1 MKSIQQ
7 QIEKLRSQIRD
18 HNYRYYVLDDPL
30 ISDAEYDQLFREL
43 QELEAKY
50 PELIMPDSPTQRVG
64 AKPSE
69 AFGTITHRLPMLSLE
84 NAMNEEE
91 LKAFDARVKKGLGF
105 DESIEYVGEPKLDGL
120 AVELVFEAGRF
131 VSGSTRGD
139 GVTGEDI
146 TQNLRTIPAIP
157 LSLRT
162 ETTPPPE
169 LLEVRGEVFMTK
181 ANFEKLNQ
189 QREASLESLFANPRN
204 AAAGSLRQLD
214 PEITAQRTLSIY
226 CYEVGVVRG
235 HTFSNHLELLGTLKG
250 WGLPV
255 NPEIQ
260 VLKGI
265 EAALA
270 YYHQLGERR
279 ETLPYEIDGV
289 VLKVNSYAQRER
301 LGIRSRSPRWAIAG
315 KFKAQQVTTRV
326 EDIIVSVGR
335 TGALTPV
342 AQLKPVQV
350 GGVTVTHATLHN
362 QDEIDRKDIRV
373 GDTVLIQRAGDVI
386 PEVVKVIREKRP
398 SGTVP
403 FKLPEHCPVCHHETY
418 RPPGEVVSRCQNLSC
433 PAQIKGRLKHFV
445 SKGALDIDG
454 FGEKLIDQLVEAG
467 HLTTVDG
474 IFRLTFDTLSNLER
488 MGAKSAR
495 NLLEAIEIAK
505 QTTFARFVYALGIR
519 NVGAHLARVLEKAF
533 NGNLQAF
540 ITANRDFLEALE
552 EVGPIVAEAILRFW
566 SDPTNRQVVQSC
578 LDLGVTITPAKD
590 SGPKPLEGL
599 TFVFTGALEQFTR
612 LEAQEM
618 VQRLGGRSANS
629 VSKKTD
635 YVVAGPGAGSKLK
648 KTEELGVTILTEDEF
663 LEMVKT
669 G

>member
-1 MKSIQQ
+1 MKSVEH
-7 QIEKLRSQIRD
+7 QIEKLRTQIRD

-43 QELEAKY
+43 QELESKY
-50 PELIMPDSPTQRVG
+50 PELITPDSPTQRVG

-91 LKAFDARVKKGLGF
+91 LRAYDARVKKGLNLEGP
-105 DESIEYVGEPKLDGL
+105 IEYVGEPKLDGL

-131 VSGSTRGD
+131 INGSTRGD

-181 ANFEKLNQ
+181 ANFEQLNRK
-189 QREASLESLFANPRN
+189 REASQESLFANPRN

-214 PEITAQRTLSIY
+214 PGVTAQRSLSIY
-226 CYEVGVVRG
+226 CYEVGVVRER
-235 HTFSNHLELLGTLKG
+235 TFSNHLEVLDTLKG

-260 VLKGI
+260 VLVGI

-270 YYHQLGERR
+270 YYTRLEQRR
-279 ETLPYEIDGV
+279 EKLPYEIDGV
-289 VLKVNSYAQRER
+289 VLKVNSYAQRKQ

-315 KFKAQQVTTRV
+315 KFKAQQVTTQV
-326 EDIIVSVGR
+326 EDIMVSVGR

-342 AQLKPVQV
+342 AQLKPVPV

-386 PEVVKVIREKRP
+386 PEVVKVIEERRP
-398 SGTVP
+398 TGTVP
-403 FKLPEHCPVCHHETY
+403 FKLPRHCPVCHHETY

-467 HLTTVDG
+467 LLTTVDG
-474 IFRLTFDTLSNLER
+474 IFRFTYDTLSNLER

-495 NLLEAIEIAK
+495 NLLEAIETAK

-519 NVGAHLARVLEKAF
+519 NVGAHLARVLENAF
-533 NGNLQAF
+533 KGNLQKFMA
-540 ITANRDFLEALE
+540 ADHDFLESLE
-552 EVGPIVAEAILRFW
+552 EVGPIVADAILRFW
-566 SDPTNRQVVQSC
+566 SDQTNRQVVQSC
-578 LDLGVTITPAKD
+578 LDLGVTITSATG
-590 SGPKPLEGL
+590 SGLKPLEGL

-612 LEAQEM
+612 LDAQEM
-618 VQRLGGRSANS
+618 VERLGGRAVNS

-635 YVVAGPGAGSKLK
+635 YVVAGPGAGSKLNK
-648 KTEELGVTILTEDEF
+648 ARELGVTILTENEF
-663 LEMVKT
+663 LNLVKPE
-669 G
+669 